1 MPSWR
6 NWISRLTSNQKI
18 VGSSPTGGNKNYFH
32 CNRINMCYLD
42 NFFKLLQTIF
52 SYFYYKKRDNDCTD
66 NVYYNFT

>member
-1 MPSWR
+1 
-6 NWISRLTSNQKI
+6 
-18 VGSSPTGGNKNYFH
+18 
-32 CNRINMCYLD
+32 MCYLD